1 MAETIID
8 LTTIKFQ
15 DTEQALFIG
24 NELVL
29 GSKNFIFAKNGSG
42 KTTLSNAIVEQKSSE
57 FDVQVFKGF
66 ESIIGENENL
76 DAFSLAVD
84 AGEKQ
89 AEIKMLEIKIKEKE
103 VAERSSKQQVT
114 ESELNNSLYKK
125 TKQASLELKRQE
137 KIMDKFYKDSAKL
150 IGDENN
156 PQLVENAK
164 RYNKNHF
171 KNEISKA
178 NFLQNIEIK
187 KFEDTLKSESKQI
200 AKINFKNINSSKYL
214 KAVNEIIS
222 SKVEE
227 QIKLKRLD
235 SQDKINFAKDGLEIH
250 ESGQLCA
257 FCGNE
262 VTGETIEELESY
274 FSASEVKQLQERI
287 NRGKIL
293 LEGAIGQLDNIEL
306 NIKDFYPNLID
317 AASKEFSE
325 IKLIQKENKDFLQ
338 LLYKALDDKEK
349 NLFVESGELE
359 IDLPRKFDFS
369 NMNDLIDEN
378 NNFSSNLEKKKDS
391 ARDSLRFHRIKKLL
405 DDMNYEMEKEKLE
418 SLKRNFDEKESELNE
433 EKKHLDELNEEIV
446 QLKLRIEMLKPRAE
460 KQAVERINKKLR
472 NKVQWQLDFCE
483 GENSG
488 YYRVKQE
495 ERYRSVRN
503 LSTGEKNIIAFLY
516 FVEKLEEIKQGSVEK
531 PKLIVFDDPMSSN
544 DDTMQ
549 YLIIGE
555 LQRLYQGKDRRK
567 YDNNKDLIVIL
578 THNVHFYLNVQPYG
592 DFKDD
597 KGKTKYDKNN
607 FYRIDNHQF
616 IKVTSQKDDFKT
628 SYEALWVELKDL
640 YDCGH
645 KNAMLNSMRRI
656 IETYIKFN
664 QLNQDKFYRNN
675 EQYLKLFN
683 VNSHSIDDLSAE
695 TFTENVEEMKSLF
708 SQIFAD
714 NGCSEH
720 FKKYWG

>member
-103 VAERSSKQQVT
+103 VAARSSKQQVT

-125 TKQASLELKRQE
+125 TKQAGLELKRQE

-262 VTGETIEELESY
+262 VTGEAIEELESY

-325 IKLIQKENKDFLQ
+325 IKLIQKENKEFLQ
-338 LLYKALDDKEK
+338 YLYKALDDKEK
-349 NLFVESGELE
+349 NLFVESEELE
-359 IDLPRKFDFS
+359 IDLPRKFDLS

-378 NNFSSNLEKKKDS
+378 NNFSLNLEKKKDS

-418 SLKRNFDEKESELNE
+418 NLKRNFDEKESELSE

-460 KQAVERINKKLR
+460 K
-472 NKVQWQLDFCE
+472 
-483 GENSG
+483 
-488 YYRVKQE
+488 
-495 ERYRSVRN
+495 
-503 LSTGEKNIIAFLY
+503 
-516 FVEKLEEIKQGSVEK
+516 
-531 PKLIVFDDPMSSN
+531 
-544 DDTMQ
+544 
-549 YLIIGE
+549 
-555 LQRLYQGKDRRK
+555 
-567 YDNNKDLIVIL
+567 
-578 THNVHFYLNVQPYG
+578 
-592 DFKDD
+592 
-597 KGKTKYDKNN
+597 
-607 FYRIDNHQF
+607 
-616 IKVTSQKDDFKT
+616 
-628 SYEALWVELKDL
+628 
-640 YDCGH
+640 
-645 KNAMLNSMRRI
+645 
-656 IETYIKFN
+656 
-664 QLNQDKFYRNN
+664 
-675 EQYLKLFN
+675 
-683 VNSHSIDDLSAE
+683 
-695 TFTENVEEMKSLF
+695 
-708 SQIFAD
+708 
-714 NGCSEH
+714 
-720 FKKYWG
+720 